1 MRTYYQDDS
10 ATILCGS
17 SLSLNIEPV
26 QCVVTSPPYWGLR
39 KYDGEQSMIWG
50 GDPDCEHEWGHS
62 LPAHHKGQV
71 RDNKAVTFENA
82 IGQNAEAGSYCLL
95 CGAWRGAYGLEPTP
109 EMYVYHTVL
118 FLRAIRDVLKDDGC
132 CFFNVGDSYASGK
145 GSCFNP
151 GGGENSLGQGRKA
164 EGAHPL
170 DRGNVSELHAV
181 GLKPKDLVLIPF
193 RVALAAQADGWWVR
207 SDIIWTKCL
216 SGGTRLYAKT
226 QKGEMP
232 AMLKDLVRLKPK
244 TVQLW
249 DGKKWNQVVEWGEV
263 VPSTRRTKFSS
274 LRRSAKYRGT
284 KVPPVGGDIEIEF
297 RNGERIGCTRNHKWP
312 TQRGD
317 VCASDLRI
325 GDVIAWTPL
334 PEPARPIIPSNL
346 ADKDTGW
353 FVGMYLAEGSQSNG
367 TLQFSGHL
375 QETARHERLRQIAES
390 FHGTCAVH
398 QTTNNGS
405 TANINGPI
413 LKALVDTY
421 ISGKIAKNKHLH
433 PRCWARSNDFL
444 ANLLQGYIEGDGYQR
459 ENGSWRL
466 GYCNNDQLTAD
477 LRTLAARL
485 GMSVHLRRGISVN
498 TTTGKR
504 HKCWRGDIVTRADH
518 RRIPDGEVMAIR
530 QSRARKFWNVTLTDE
545 PHSFALA
552 SGICTKNSNPM
563 PESVTDRP
571 TNSHEHIFLFTK
583 NAKYYWDQ
591 DAVKEEAIHEGRIV
605 KASLAGA
612 QNTESRGTGD
622 APNGAMRTAWGFS
635 QHDTLVHGRNLRDV
649 WTIATQPSGFKHYAA
664 FPLELPTRCIKAATR
679 PGDTVLDP
687 FCGTGRTLE
696 AALKLGR
703 KAVGVDISEAYCE
716 MSRQRLEKMEKAK

>member
-1 MRTYYQDDS
+1 
-10 ATILCGS
+10 
-17 SLSLNIEPV
+17 
-26 QCVVTSPPYWGLR
+26 
-39 KYDGEQSMIWG
+39 
-50 GDPDCEHEWGHS
+50 
-62 LPAHHKGQV
+62 
-71 RDNKAVTFENA
+71 
-82 IGQNAEAGSYCLL
+82 
-95 CGAWRGAYGLEPTP
+95 
-109 EMYVYHTVL
+109 MYVSHSVL

-132 CFFNVGDSYASGK
+132 VFWVVGDSYASGK

-151 GGGENSLGQGRKA
+151 GGGENSLGQERKA

-181 GLKPKDLVLIPF
+181 GLKPKDLCLIPF

-530 QSRARKFWNVTLTDE
+530 QSRARKFWNVTLADE

-583 NAKYYWDQ
+583 SAAYYWDQ